1 MKFKRTMAMV
11 MATAMMLG
19 LAACGGG
26 SSSGGGSSAGG
37 DDEVKIAYIVKAKSD
52 AFWTSMEDGAESF
65 AEEKGIH
72 LEFQA
77 PEKETDVEKQVQ
89 MVENAV
95 IKGLSLIHI

>member
-26 SSSGGGSSAGG
+26 SSSGGSSAGG

-52 AFWTSMEDGAESF
+52 AFWTSME
-65 AEEKGIH
+65 
-72 LEFQA
+72 
-77 PEKETDVEKQVQ
+77 
-89 MVENAV
+89 
-95 IKGLSLIHI
+95 LSHSQRKRASTSSSRLRRRRPM

>member
-26 SSSGGGSSAGG
+26 SSSGGSSAGG

-52 AFWTSMEDGAESF
+52 AFWTSA
-65 AEEKGIH
+65 
-72 LEFQA
+72 
-77 PEKETDVEKQVQ
+77 TR
-89 MVENAV
+89 
-95 IKGLSLIHI
+95 SLTVKSQRTNNKIPLFG